1 MLNKNFYMGEDVV
14 AISRNLLGKILY
26 TFIDQKITAGKI
38 VETEA
43 YSGKIDRASHAYPNR
58 KTRRNAIMFEE
69 GGVAYVYLIYGIHHM
84 FNVVTSSMGIPNA
97 VLIRALEPI
106 TGLETMCERRGKTNL
121 HKLTSG
127 PGSLSLAMGIDL
139 NLYGCSLQSQRLW
152 IEDSGILV
160 NDNQIVATSRVGVDY
175 ADEDAFLPWR
185 FYIRDNPWISR
196 KG

>member
-1 MLNKNFYMGEDVV
+1 MGEDVV

-97 VLIRALEPI
+97 ILIRALEPI
-106 TGLETMCERRGKTNL
+106 SGLDTMCERRGKTNL
-121 HKLTSG
+121 YKITSG

-139 NLYGCSLQSQRLW
+139 NLYGCSLQSQRIW